1 MDLSNIISWEYARI
15 INNKNLLNEAT
26 FYNVQGEVVP
36 HSELYRSN

>member
-36 HSELYRSN
+36 HSELYRPN